1 MSARILAMSQHFVI
15 LQINERIKILLPEN
29 KQVEME
35 LERFNSLSN
44 DELINLIK
52 LHL

>member
-1 MSARILAMSQHFVI
+1 MSARILAMSQNFTI
-15 LQINERIKILLPEN
+15 LQIDEKIKILLPEN

-35 LERFNSLSN
+35 LEKFNSLSN
-44 DELINLIK
+44 EELINTIK